1 MALNVGRLSGPG
13 LTALLTVMRTPARYV
28 AAGVVRSQLG
38 IDRALALPDSDRG
51 EMLNDGRPVQA
62 HAPASRHDASLGVPA
77 PAPWQTSC
85 ESLRVAYES
94 GQCTPRD
101 VVRRALDRSRAL
113 ARRSPS
119 IGPIHL
125 EDEAR
130 ALAAADE
137 SARRFERR
145 EARALEGVVM
155 VVKEELDVEGL
166 PTGLGTSFLTAPAVR
181 DATAVA
187 RLRAAGA
194 IVLGQSPMTQ
204 FGMSP
209 LGANPHR
216 RMPHNAHDPSRLAG
230 GSSTGSAVAV
240 ATGVVPVAL
249 GFDGGGSIRIPA
261 ALNGVFGLKPTFGR
275 IPTDG
280 HGLSG
285 GSSVIHAGPIG
296 ATPHDLALF
305 LASTCGASEGDAVSA
320 SQPPLSLATCVAALG
335 RGVRGLRIG
344 IDEAEWAA
352 ADPDVAGPARAAVA
366 ALEREGATVHS
377 IAIPLASHAAAIG
390 YLTIG
395 LEEST
400 ALRELR
406 RRHEREMEQYIQLF
420 LIQTSTFSPT
430 DYLDAQRLRSRLR
443 EQTAAALR
451 TVDLIALPTTNSTAP
466 RVTEREMKQGFVDPD
481 ALNAISRYSYVGNL
495 TGIPAGTAPV
505 GTARDGLP
513 VGLQLLGDAWD
524 EAVVLQALAHLQRIG
539 VATPM
544 RAATHGG
551 TLLELWAERVL
562 TAPTLDEVL
571 G

>member
-1 MALNVGRLSGPG
+1 
-13 LTALLTVMRTPARYV
+13 
-28 AAGVVRSQLG
+28 
-38 IDRALALPDSDRG
+38 
-51 EMLNDGRPVQA
+51 MLHDGRPRRA
-62 HAPASRHDASLGVPA
+62 REALPRDDAKLGIPA
-77 PAPWQTSC
+77 PAPWQITSAGLL
-85 ESLRVAYES
+85 SAYRS
-94 GQCTPRD
+94 GQLGPRD
-101 VVRRALDRSRAL
+101 VVSRSLERARAL
-113 ARRSPS
+113 ARGSPT
-119 IGPIHL
+119 IGPIHV
-125 EDEAR
+125 ENEAN

-137 SARRFERR
+137 SARRIEKDDVRP
-145 EARALEGVVM
+145 LEGVVA
-155 VVKEELDVEGL
+155 VIKEELAVAGL
-166 PTGLGTSFLTAPAVR
+166 PTGLGTLFLTAPALK

-204 FGMSP
+204 FGLSP

-240 ATGVVPVAL
+240 AIGVVPIAL

-261 ALNGVFGLKPTFGR
+261 AVNGVFGLKPTFGR

-280 HGLSG
+280 HGLPA
-285 GSSVIHAGPIG
+285 GSSVVHTGPIG

-305 LASTCGASEGDAVSA
+305 LACACGASEGDPASA
-320 SQPPLSLATCVAALG
+320 GQPPLTEATCVGALG

-352 ADPDVAGPARAAVA
+352 ADPDIAAPARAALA
-366 ALEREGATVHS
+366 ALEHEGATLRS

-395 LEEST
+395 LEMCT

-406 RRHEREMEQYIQLF
+406 LLHGAEMEEYIQLF
-420 LIQTSTFSPT
+420 LMQTSAFSAT

-451 TVDLIALPTTNSTAP
+451 EVDLIALPTTNSTAP
-466 RVTEREMKQGFVDPD
+466 PVTEREMTQGFVDPG
-481 ALNAISRYSYVGNL
+481 ALDAISRYSYLGNL

-505 GTARDGLP
+505 GAGRDGLP

-524 EAVVLQALAHLQRIG
+524 EPVVLQGLAHLQRIG
-539 VATPM
+539 AAIPI
-544 RAATHGG
+544 RPATHAGP
-551 TLLELWAERVL
+551 L
-562 TAPTLDEVL
+562 TPLSTIS
-571 G
+571 